1 MSRFIVVIDDS
12 LTVRKILETCLRRA
26 GYEVKSFPDG
36 VEVLRWLTKPE
47 ACIPALVLVDLGLP
61 KLDGYDLIRLLKA
74 KPAFEQ
80 TVFVI
85 ISRRDGVLDRI
96 KGRLAGAH
104 AYVTKPFTTQTII
117 ALVQGHLG
125 AAAVGKAAA
134 QSSTSLLHAHE
145 HEEGET
151 SFQREEQCRDR
162 AAGAIPRAR

>member
-1 MSRFIVVIDDS
+1 MSRFILVIDDS

-26 GYEVKSFPDG
+26 GYEVESFPDG
-36 VEVLRWLTKPE
+36 VEALRWLTKPE

-61 KLDGYDLIRLLKA
+61 KLDGYDLIRLLKV

-80 TVFVI
+80 TVLVI

-117 ALVQGHLG
+117 ALVQSHLG
-125 AAAVGKAAA
+125 VAAVGEVAA
-134 QSSTSLLHAHE
+134 QSSTSLLNAHE
-145 HEEGET
+145 HQEDET
-151 SFQREEQCRDR
+151 SFHREGQCRDQ

>member
-36 VEVLRWLTKPE
+36 VEALRWLIKPE

-74 KPAFEQ
+74 RPAFERA
-80 TVFVI
+80 VLVI

-104 AYVTKPFTTQTII
+104 AYVTKPFTTRTII
-117 ALVQGHLG
+117 ALVQGHLRV
-125 AAAVGKAAA
+125 AAVSEAAV
-134 QSSTSLLHAHE
+134 QSSTSLLNAHE
-145 HEEGET
+145 HQGDET

-162 AAGAIPRAR
+162 AAAAIPRAR